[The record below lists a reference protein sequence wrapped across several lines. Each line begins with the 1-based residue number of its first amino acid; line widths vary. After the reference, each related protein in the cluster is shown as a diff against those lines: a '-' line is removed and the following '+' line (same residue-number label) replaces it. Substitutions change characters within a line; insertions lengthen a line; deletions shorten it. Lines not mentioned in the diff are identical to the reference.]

1 MHRKELLPLLSP
13 PPNHLH
19 ETLERAAAGDEH
31 MHKNIRR
38 LSARKLA
45 HSITSNVA
53 PQLLSSTPTAP
64 TLSLRTPPPPPTAPD
79 TPWQTVRGLF
89 GWSHRSRAIS
99 PLSPSRFLLSP
110 SRFLLSPS
118 LGPSGK
124 AAPSATR
131 RSHRH
136 NCLRGQGRRS
146 RAH

>member
-1 MHRKELLPLLSP
+1 VVDNKLEPRMHRKELLPLLSP

-64 TLSLRTPPPPPTAPD
+64 TLSLRTPPAPSTAPD

-89 GWSHRSRAIS
+89 GWSHRSRAI
-99 PLSPSRFLLSP
+99 SP